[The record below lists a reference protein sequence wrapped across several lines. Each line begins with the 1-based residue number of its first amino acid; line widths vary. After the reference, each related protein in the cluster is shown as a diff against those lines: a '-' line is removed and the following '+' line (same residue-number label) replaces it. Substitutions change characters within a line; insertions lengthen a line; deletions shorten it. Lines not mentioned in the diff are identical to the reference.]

1 MQSLIPIHCRLNPL
15 YQAIIL
21 SIALPFGGASAEEYF
36 NPSFL
41 SNDPSAVAD
50 LSRFER
56 GEGQPP
62 GLYRVDIYINDE
74 FATSRDV
81 SFHARPA
88 AAKNAAAPAADDTGL
103 EACLTRPM
111 LSQLNINVGS
121 IPDIAQAPSD
131 KCIPLAA
138 AIPDASSI
146 FNFELQRL
154 YLSVPQVA
162 LTHSGRGYIPPE
174 QWDDGITTALL
185 NYHFTGSNT
194 SGGST
199 NSNNYFLNLDSGIN
213 WKGWRLRDFSTWNYN
228 QQHNVSNSEWQHVST
243 YLQHAVTPWR
253 SQVTIGDSTTPG
265 EVFDSLGFRGV
276 QLASDDTMLPDSLRG
291 FAPTIRGIAKSNAR
305 VTIRQNGYVI
315 YQAYVAPGAFV
326 INDLYPTS
334 SSGDL
339 QVTVT
344 ESDNSVNSFTLPYS
358 AVPLL
363 QREGH
368 VKYAVTLAEYRSNL
382 SQQDKPK
389 FAQGTLVWGLPHG
402 TTLYGGSQLSEDYQ
416 SAAFGAGQNLGYW
429 GALSLDVTQAHTKLA
444 DGSEHDGQS
453 ARFLYAK
460 SLNDLGTNFQLLGYR
475 YSTKGFFTLDE
486 ASYKNMQG
494 YTIDDSVTDRIV
506 YRDYYDLRHAKKSQ
520 MQINI
525 SQQLAEGMGSI
536 FFSAN
541 RQTYWQSDRSNELW
555 QVGYSGNYNNISYNL
570 TYSYNKSQGLDDSD
584 RMVSFNLS
592 LPLGQWLSPVQNKGI
607 FSNSSNS
614 MYATYNA
621 TTDNR
626 HRTVHQAGVSGTLLE
641 DNNLNYSVRQGY
653 GNKNIGYSGGVDLN
667 YQGAYGNSNVGYN
680 YYRDYHQVNY
690 GLNGGIVAH
699 ANGITLSQPLGDTNV
714 LIKAPGA
721 EDVKLLN
728 TTGIHTDWRGY
739 AVIPYASVYRANRIA
754 LDIDSLKTNTEIDN
768 AVVNVVPTRGALV
781 RADFRA
787 RVGGRA
793 LITLLQ
799 RDGKPVPFGAQV
811 TRTDSDYT
819 GIVGDNGQVF
829 LSGLPNKGSL
839 KVEWGGGAQQQC
851 LVDYA
856 LPNGSENQPITYSKA
871 GCQ

>member
-15 YQAIIL
+15 CQAIIL

-41 SNDPSAVAD
+41 SNDPSSVAD

-62 GLYRVDIYINDE
+62 GIYRVDIYINDE
-74 FATSRDV
+74 FATSRDI
-81 SFHARPA
+81 SFHAKPA
-88 AAKNAAAPAADDTGL
+88 AAKNAASATDNTGL
-103 EACLTRPM
+103 EACLTRA
-111 LSQLNINVGS
+111 LLTELNVSVNATADNGQVS
-121 IPDIAQAPSD
+121 ND
-131 KCIPLAA
+131 KCIALAT
-138 AIPDASSI
+138 AIPDASST
-146 FNFELQRL
+146 FNFEQQRL

-162 LTHSGRGYIPPE
+162 LSHSGRGYIPPE

-194 SGGST
+194 SGDST
-199 NSNNYFLNLDSGIN
+199 SNNNYFLNLDSGIN
-213 WKGWRLRDFSTWNYN
+213 WRGWRLRDFSTWSYN
-228 QQHNVSNSEWQHVST
+228 QQHNVRNSEWQHVST
-243 YLQHAVTPWR
+243 YLQHAITPWR
-253 SQVTIGDSTTPG
+253 SQVTIGDSTTTG

-276 QLASDDTMLPDSLRG
+276 QLASDDNMLPDSLRG
-291 FAPTIRGIAKSNAR
+291 FAPTIRGIAKTNAR

-344 ESDNSVNSFTLPYS
+344 ENDNSVNSFTLPYS

-368 VKYAVTLAEYRSNL
+368 VKYAVTMAEYRSNL

-402 TTLYGGSQLSEDYQ
+402 TTLYGGSQLSEDYK
-416 SAAFGAGQNLGYW
+416 SAALGAGQNLGYW
-429 GALSLDVTQAHTKLA
+429 GALSLDVTQAHTQLA

-460 SLNDLGTNFQLLGYR
+460 SLNDYGTNFQLLGYR

-486 ASYKNMQG
+486 SSYRNMRG

-541 RQTYWQSDRSNELW
+541 RQTYWQSDSTNELW
-555 QVGYSGNYNNISYNL
+555 QLGYSGSYNNISYNL
-570 TYSYNKSQGLDDSD
+570 TYSYNKSQAFDDSD

-592 LPLGQWLSPVQNKGI
+592 LPLGQWLSPAKSKGI
-607 FSNSSNS
+607 FSNASNS
-614 MYATYNA
+614 TYATYNA
-621 TTDNR
+621 TTDNH

-653 GNKNIGYSGGVDLN
+653 GNKNVGYSGGADLN
-667 YQGAYGNSNVGYN
+667 YQGAYGNSNIGYN
-680 YYRDYHQVNY
+680 YYRNYHQVNY
-690 GLNGGIVAH
+690 GVNGGIVAH
-699 ANGITLSQPLGDTNV
+699 ADGVTLSQPLGDTNV

-721 EDVKLLN
+721 KDVKLLN

-754 LDIDSLKTNTEIDN
+754 LDINSLKTNTEIDN
-768 AVVNVVPTRGALV
+768 GIVSVVPTRGALV
-781 RADFRA
+781 RADFHA
-787 RVGGRA
+787 HVGGRA

-799 RDGKPVPFGAQV
+799 PDGKSVPFGAQV
-811 TRTDSDYT
+811 KRTDSDYT
-819 GIVGDNGQVF
+819 SIVGDNGQVF

-839 KVEWGGGAQQQC
+839 KVEWGSGAQQQC
-851 LVDYA
+851 LVDYT
-856 LPNGSENQPITYSKA
+856 LPNGSENQPITYAKA
-871 GCQ
+871 GCK

>member
-1 MQSLIPIHCRLNPL
+1 MQSLIPVPCRLKPL
-15 YQAIIL
+15 YQAMIL

-74 FATSRDV
+74 FVASRDV
-81 SFHARPA
+81 AFHDRPA
-88 AAKNAAAPAADDTGL
+88 AAKTASVPDNTGL

-111 LSQLNINVGS
+111 LEQFGVNVGG
-121 IPDIAQAPSD
+121 INAIADAPKD
-131 KCIPLAA
+131 KCLSLPT
-138 AIPDASSI
+138 AIPDATST
-146 FNFELQRL
+146 FDFGLQRL
-154 YLSVPQVA
+154 YLSVPQIA
-162 LTHSGRGYIPPE
+162 LSHNGRGYIPPE

-194 SGGST
+194 SGDTRSD
-199 NSNNYFLNLDSGIN
+199 NYFLNLDSGIN
-213 WKGWRLRDFSTWNYN
+213 WQGWRLRDFSTWNYSKQRN
-228 QQHNVSNSEWQHVST
+228 ASNSDWQHVST

-253 SQVTIGDSTTPG
+253 SQVTLGDSTTPG

-305 VTIRQNGYVI
+305 VTVRQNGYVI

-344 ESDNSVNSFTLPYS
+344 ESDNSVNSFNIPYS

-368 VKYAVTLAEYRSNL
+368 IKYAVTLAEYRSNL
-382 SQQDKPK
+382 SQQSKPK
-389 FAQGTLVWGLPHG
+389 FAQGTLIWGLPYG
-402 TTLYGGSQLSEDYQ
+402 TTLYGGSQLSDDYK
-416 SAAFGAGQNLGYW
+416 SVAIGAGQNLGHW
-429 GALSLDVTQAHTKLA
+429 GALSLDVTQAHTRLS
-444 DGSEHDGQS
+444 DDSEHDGQS
-453 ARFLYAK
+453 LRFLYAK
-460 SLNDLGTNFQLLGYR
+460 SLNEFGTNFQLLGYR

-486 ASYKNMQG
+486 ASYKNMRG
-494 YTIDDSVTDRIV
+494 YTLDDTVTDRVV

-520 MQINI
+520 MQANI
-525 SQQLAEGMGSI
+525 SQQLGDGLGSL

-541 RQTYWQSDRSNELW
+541 RQTYWQSDRTNDLW
-555 QVGYSGNYNNISYNL
+555 QAGYSGNYNHISYNL
-570 TYSYNKSQGLDDSD
+570 TYSYNKSRALDDSD
-584 RMVSFNLS
+584 RMVSLNLS
-592 LPLGQWLSPVQNKGI
+592 LPLGEWLSPVRNKGI
-607 FSNSSNS
+607 FSSSSNS
-614 MYATYNA
+614 AYATYNA
-621 TTDNR
+621 TADNH

-653 GNKNIGYSGGVDLN
+653 GNKNIGYSGGADLN
-667 YQGAYGNSNVGYN
+667 YQGAYGNSNVGYS

-690 GLNGGIVAH
+690 GLDGGIVAH

-721 EDVKLLN
+721 EDVRLNN
-728 TTGIHTDWRGY
+728 TTGIRTDRRGY

-754 LDIDSLKTNTEIDN
+754 LDVDSLKTNTEVDN

-781 RADFRA
+781 LADFHA
-787 RVGGRA
+787 HVGSRV
-793 LITLLQ
+793 LITLQQ
-799 RDGKPVPFGAQV
+799 RNGKIVPFGAQV

-829 LSGLPNKGSL
+829 LSGLPKNGTL

-851 LVDYA
+851 LVDYT
-856 LPNGSENQPITYSKA
+856 LPGGSENQPITYLKS